1 MKIYKGNID
10 FPDSVETNINEL
22 LDYLNNLNCDDS
34 LSIYIGYPIVNLDNH
49 TTVMKACIVSKK
61 GLIAIYDSDKE
72 KKDYNRFMISNF
84 MSDEHISSIY
94 LNNNNLLKFANI
106 GNLDEIKVYLEEND
120 ILNSN
125 EVDALHSMLQKIYG
139 LTVPDKRTIENENSY
154 GSLIKARSEK
164 INYFDNNQFNSVYKE
179 LKSHVRIRGLAGS
192 GKTILLVKKMAY
204 IHYKYPTLDLA
215 YVFFT
220 KSLKQY
226 ITELFM
232 KFYRDFDKYSEPNM
246 DKIHIIHSWGGKNID
261 GFYSKVC
268 DINDI
273 PKKTLND
280 ARRDYHD
287 KKDIF
292 GELCNEVLENNK
304 NIVKMYDY
312 VFVDEA
318 QDFSLP
324 FFKLVLKTLNYTGKM
339 IYAYDELQ
347 SLNDNGIMP
356 SKEEIFSKQQDECE
370 DINLDVCYR
379 TPKEILVTA
388 HALGLGIYRKTPD
401 GNPGIINMMQDCGVW
416 KAVGYKVNSGT
427 LEYGAD
433 VELDRDEY
441 IKFKPDDCIVIKS
454 VKDEDE
460 QYDFVCNEI
469 DRLLKEED
477 ILPEDILIIDL
488 DSRSLNENF
497 ACCREVLHNVNPKHR
512 MHLVNTDNAIQFRVA
527 GSVPYTT
534 IFRAKGNEAN
544 IVFVLNVHNKSS
556 MLTYSRNRLFTAFTR
571 AKFKVYALG
580 IEGETLES
588 IINEYKEIIAADY
601 KLKFKYPTE
610 EELQNMRIISQKE
623 VEDASKIDK
632 AIKTLGGNTELTLGI
647 LKEQL
652 KVESIDDLITKI
664 REMQNG
670 K

>member
-1 MKIYKGNID
+1 MKIYKGNVD
-10 FPDSVETNINEL
+10 FSNAVEVNINKL
-22 LDYLNNLNCDDS
+22 LDYLKKLNYDDS
-34 LSIYIGYPIVNLDNH
+34 FSIYIGYPIVNLDNQK
-49 TTVMKACIVSKK
+49 TVMKACIVSKK
-61 GLIAIYDSDKE
+61 GLIAIYDTDKE
-72 KKDYNRFMISNF
+72 KSDYNRFMIGNF

-94 LNNNNLLKFANI
+94 LNNNDLLKFAKI
-106 GNLDEIKVYLEEND
+106 ESLDKIKGYLEEND
-120 ILNSN
+120 ILNLE

-139 LTVPDKRTIENENSY
+139 LTVPDKRIIENTNSY

-179 LKSHVRIRGLAGS
+179 IRSHLRIRGLAGS

-204 IHYKYPTLDLA
+204 MHYKNPSLELA

-232 KFYRDFDKYSEPNM
+232 KFYKDFDKYSEPNM
-246 DKIHIIHSWGGKNID
+246 EKIHIIHSWGGKNID

-268 DINDI
+268 DINGF

-280 ARRDYHD
+280 ARRDYRD
-287 KKDIF
+287 EKDIF
-292 GELCNEVLENNK
+292 GALCSEVLQHNS
-304 NIVKMYDY
+304 IVPMYDY

-356 SKEEIFSKQQDECE
+356 SKEEIFSNHDDCE

-388 HALGLGIYRKTPD
+388 HALGLGIYRKTLD
-401 GNPGIINMMQDCGVW
+401 GKPGIINMMQDCGVW
-416 KAVGYKVNSGT
+416 KAVGYRVNSGQ
-427 LEYGAD
+427 LKYGAD

-441 IKFKPDDCIVIKS
+441 IKFKPNDCIVIES
-454 VKDEDE
+454 VKNEYE
-460 QYDFVCNEI
+460 QYKFVCNEI
-469 DRLLKEED
+469 NRLLKEED
-477 ILPEDILIIDL
+477 IVPEDILVIDL

-497 ACCREVLHNVNPKHR
+497 ACCREVLHNVNSEHK
-512 MHLVNTDNAIQFRVA
+512 MHLVNTDNAIKFRVA

-588 IINEYKEIIAADY
+588 IINEYNDIAKAGY
-601 KLKFKYPTE
+601 KLQFKYPTE
-610 EELQNMRIISQKE
+610 QELQNMRIISQKE
-623 VEDASKIDK
+623 VEDASKFDK
-632 AIKTLGGNTELTLGI
+632 AIRTLGGNTELTLGI

-652 KVESIDDLITKI
+652 KVESIDDLIAKI
-664 REMQNG
+664 KEMQNG

>member
-10 FPDSVETNINEL
+10 FSDNVENSICNL
-22 LDYLNNLNCDDS
+22 VSYLKGLNYDDS
-34 LSIYIGYPIVNLDNH
+34 FSIYIGYPIVDLDAH
-49 TTVMKACIVSKK
+49 KTVMKACIVSKK
-61 GLIAIYDSDKE
+61 GLIVIYDNIKE
-72 KKDYNRFMISNF
+72 KVDYNRYMLVNIMN
-84 MSDEHISSIY
+84 DEYISSIY
-94 LNNNNLLKFANI
+94 LNNNSLLKFANI
-106 GNLDEIKVYLEEND
+106 NDLKEVKKCLDNSD
-120 ILNSN
+120 ILSSYDI
-125 EVDALHSMLQKIYG
+125 DALHSMLQKIYG
-139 LTVPDKRTIENENSY
+139 LTVPDKRTIEKENSY

-179 LKSHVRIRGLAGS
+179 IRSHIRIRGLAGS

-204 IHYKYPTLDLA
+204 MHYKNPSLELA

-226 ITELFM
+226 ITKLFM
-232 KFYRDFDKYSEPNM
+232 KFYKDFDRYSEPNM
-246 DKIHIIHSWGGKNID
+246 EKIHIIHSWGGKNIE

-268 DINDI
+268 DTNGF
-273 PKKTLND
+273 PKKTFND
-280 ARRDYHD
+280 ALRDYHD

-292 GELCNEVLENNK
+292 GELCNEILKNK
-304 NIVKMYDY
+304 RILPMYDY

-324 FFKLVLKTLNYTGKM
+324 FFKLVLRTLEYTGKM

-347 SLNDNGIMP
+347 SLNDNGMMP
-356 SKEEIFSKQQDECE
+356 CREEIFSIHDECE

-388 HALGLGIYRKTPD
+388 HALGLGIYRKTTD
-401 GNPGIINMMQDCGVW
+401 GKPGIINMMQDCGVW
-416 KAVGYKVNSGT
+416 EAVGYKVIDGK

-433 VELDRDEY
+433 VELEREEY
-441 IKFKPDDCIVIKS
+441 IKFKPNDCIVIEP

-460 QYDFVCNEI
+460 QYRYICNEI
-469 DRLLKEED
+469 DRLIKEED

-488 DSRSLNENF
+488 DSRSLNEHF
-497 ACCREVLHNVNPKHR
+497 ASCREVLYSVNRDYK
-512 MHLVNTDNAIQFRVA
+512 MNLVNTDNAIDFRVP

-556 MLTYSRNRLFTAFTR
+556 ILTYSRNRLFTAFTR

-580 IEGETLES
+580 IEGETLDA
-588 IINEYKEIIAADY
+588 IINEHDKIVNADY

-610 EELQNMRIISQKE
+610 QELQNMRIISQRE
-623 VEDASKIDK
+623 AEDVNKYDK
-632 AIKTLGGNTELTLGI
+632 AISALGGNTELTLGI
-647 LKEQL
+647 LKEQF
-652 KVESIDDLITKI
+652 KVESTEDLIAKI